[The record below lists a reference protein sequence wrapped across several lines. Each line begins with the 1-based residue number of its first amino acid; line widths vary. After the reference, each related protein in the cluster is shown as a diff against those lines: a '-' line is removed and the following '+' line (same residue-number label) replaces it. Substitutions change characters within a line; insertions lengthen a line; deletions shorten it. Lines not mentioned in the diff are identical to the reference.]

1 MGTFI
6 TLVIIGAIIVLI
18 AKSSKK
24 NKQPKNIIK
33 EQSPITV
40 EIKTSY
46 SSGSSSYRE
55 EKFPPIKQDANQD
68 WILNPKSPFI
78 ITLQNAEKQ
87 IAEKLRAILDDDESR
102 GYKKEQEIIG
112 LFALH
117 NLRIKEIES
126 YKSKYAKQYFE
137 KIEELKKAS
146 KDWGISGI
154 KDKEDILV
162 DFRKEAINELYER
175 ANCDLEVLFEYE
187 PKDITIDDEL
197 IKEYGF
203 ENIQTY
209 LSYADKL
216 DKVRVMSADA
226 YARPMFEKL
235 SESGLAK
242 RGNEIPNDEILL
254 TLTLK
259 ELNEIA
265 DNPEKQYYRKKQAV
279 EFILEKGN
287 AEELIGKK
295 ISLRELFKLNPL
307 PEKYNSINLN
317 ELSQTWRYHEEEVKL
332 LTQTFRNSYYSW
344 RDLKE
349 DKEYIKG
356 YTVEPL
362 HNEDACPKAV
372 ECSKKKYSKNSPPKV
387 PFHIGCDCYLNKDL
401 DF

>member
-24 NKQPKNIIK
+24 SKQPKNSTE
-33 EQSPITV
+33 EQNSITV
-40 EIKTSY
+40 EMKTSY

-55 EKFPPIKQDANQD
+55 EKFPPIKQDSNQN
-68 WILNPKSPFI
+68 WVLNPKSPFI

-87 IAEKLRAILDDDESR
+87 IAEKLRAILDNDESH
-102 GYKKEQEIIG
+102 GYKKEQEIVG

-126 YKSKYAKQYFE
+126 YKTKYAKQYFA

-146 KDWGISGI
+146 KDWKISGI

-259 ELNEIA
+259 ELNQIA
-265 DNPEKQYYRKKQAV
+265 NNPEKQYYRKKQAV
-279 EFILEKGN
+279 DFILEQNN

-307 PEKYNSINLN
+307 PEKYDSINLN

-332 LTQTFRNSYYSW
+332 LTQTFRNSFYSW
-344 RDLKE
+344 RELKE

-356 YTVEPL
+356 YTVESL

-372 ECSKKKYSKNSPPKV
+372 ECSKKKYSKSSPPKV
-387 PFHIGCDCYLNKDL
+387 PFHIGCDCYLNKEL

>member
-1 MGTFI
+1 M
-6 TLVIIGAIIVLI
+6 
-18 AKSSKK
+18 
-24 NKQPKNIIK
+24 
-33 EQSPITV
+33 
-40 EIKTSY
+40 
-46 SSGSSSYRE
+46 
-55 EKFPPIKQDANQD
+55 
-68 WILNPKSPFI
+68 
-78 ITLQNAEKQ
+78 
-87 IAEKLRAILDDDESR
+87 
-102 GYKKEQEIIG
+102 
-112 LFALH
+112 
-117 NLRIKEIES
+117 
-126 YKSKYAKQYFE
+126 
-137 KIEELKKAS
+137 
-146 KDWGISGI
+146 
-154 KDKEDILV
+154 

-175 ANCDLEVLFEYE
+175 ANCDLEVLFEYQ
-187 PKDITIDDEL
+187 PKDITIDDDL

-203 ENIQTY
+203 ENIKTY

-349 DKEYIKG
+349 E
-356 YTVEPL
+356 
-362 HNEDACPKAV
+362 
-372 ECSKKKYSKNSPPKV
+372 
-387 PFHIGCDCYLNKDL
+387 
-401 DF
+401 

>member
-1 MGTFI
+1 METFI

-18 AKSSKK
+18 TKYSKK
-24 NKQPKNIIK
+24 SR
-33 EQSPITV
+33 QSENNVKTQNPITV

-46 SSGSSSYRE
+46 NSSSNSYRE

-68 WILNPKSPFI
+68 WILNPKSPFT
-78 ITLQNAEKQ
+78 ITLQNADKE
-87 IAEKLRAILDDDESR
+87 IADKLRAILDDDESR
-102 GYKKEQEIIG
+102 SYRKEQKIVG

-126 YKSKYAKQYFE
+126 YKLKYARQYFE
-137 KIEELKKAS
+137 KIDGLKKAS
-146 KDWGISGI
+146 KEWEVSGN

-203 ENIQTY
+203 ENIQIY
-209 LSYADKL
+209 LSYADKM
-216 DKVRVMSADA
+216 DKVRIVSADS

-235 SESGLAK
+235 SELGLAK

-259 ELNEIA
+259 QLNEIA
-265 DNPEKQYYRKKQAV
+265 DNPEKKYYRKKQAV
-279 EFILEKGN
+279 EFILEQGN
-287 AEELIGKK
+287 TEELIGKK

-307 PEKYNSINLN
+307 PEKYSTINLN
-317 ELSQTWRYHEEEVKL
+317 ELSQTWRYHKEEVKL
-332 LTQTFRNSYYSW
+332 LTQTFRNSFYSW
-344 RDLKE
+344 RELKK
-349 DKEYIKG
+349 DKEYIKN
-356 YTVEPL
+356 YTVETF
-362 HNEDACPKAV
+362 HNDDACPKAI
-372 ECSKKKYSKNSPPKV
+372 ECSKKKYSKNSPPQI
-387 PFHIGCDCYLNKDL
+387 PFHIGCDCFLNKDL

>member
-6 TLVIIGAIIVLI
+6 TLVIIGAIIFLI
-18 AKSSKK
+18 VKSSKK
-24 NKQPKNIIK
+24 SKQLKNDIQ
-33 EQSPITV
+33 EQNPITV
-40 EIKTSY
+40 EIETSY
-46 SSGSSSYRE
+46 TSSSHRE
-55 EKFPPIKQDANQD
+55 EKFPPIQQDANRD
-68 WILNPKSPFI
+68 WILNPKSHFK
-78 ITLQNAEKQ
+78 ITLQKADKQ
-87 IAEKLRAILDDDESR
+87 IAEKLRAILDDDKIPI
-102 GYKKEQEIIG
+102 YKKEQEIVG

-126 YKSKYAKQYFE
+126 YKTKYARQYFV
-137 KIEELKKAS
+137 KIEELKQSS
-146 KDWGISGI
+146 KDWEISGI
-154 KDKEDILV
+154 KDKEDILI

-242 RGNEIPNDEILL
+242 RGNEIPNNEILL

-259 ELNEIA
+259 DLNEIA
-265 DNPEKQYYRKKQAV
+265 NNPKKQYYRKKQAV
-279 EFILEKGN
+279 EFILEQNN

-307 PEKYNSINLN
+307 PEKYDSVNLN

-332 LTQTFRNSYYSW
+332 LTQTFRSSFYSW
-344 RDLKE
+344 CELKE
-349 DKEYIKG
+349 NKKYIKG

-362 HNEDACPKAV
+362 HSEDVCPKAI

-387 PFHIGCDCYLNKDL
+387 PFHIGCDCYLKKEM
-401 DF
+401 DFLN

>member
-6 TLVIIGAIIVLI
+6 TLVIIAAIIALI
-18 AKSSKK
+18 ARSYKK
-24 NKQPKNIIK
+24 NKTPKNRIK
-33 EQSPITV
+33 EQNPITV

-46 SSGSSSYRE
+46 SLGSSSYRE

-68 WILNPKSPFI
+68 WVLNPNSPFI
-78 ITLQNAEKQ
+78 ITLQNADKQ
-87 IAEKLRAILDDDESR
+87 IAEKVRAILDDDESY
-102 GYKKEQEIIG
+102 GYKKEKEIVG

-126 YKSKYAKQYFE
+126 YKARYAKEYFA

-146 KDWGISGI
+146 KDWEISGI
-154 KDKEDILV
+154 KDREDLLIDL
-162 DFRKEAINELYER
+162 RKEAINELYER

-187 PKDITIDDEL
+187 PKDVTIDDEL

-209 LSYADKL
+209 LSYADKM
-216 DKVRVMSADA
+216 DRVRVVSADA

-242 RGNEIPNDEILL
+242 RGNEIPNDEVLL

-259 ELNEIA
+259 ELNTIA
-265 DNPEKQYYRKKQAV
+265 NNPEKQYYRKKQAV
-279 EFILEKGN
+279 EFILEQDN
-287 AEELIGKK
+287 VEELIGKK

-307 PEKYNSINLN
+307 PEKYDSINLY
-317 ELSQTWRYHEEEVKL
+317 ELSQNWRYHEEEVKL
-332 LTQTFRNSYYSW
+332 LTQTFRNSFYSW
-344 RDLKE
+344 RELKE

-356 YTVEPL
+356 YTVKPS
-362 HNEDACPKAV
+362 HNENACPKAI
-372 ECSKKKYSKNSPPKV
+372 ECSMKKYSKNSPPKV
-387 PFHIGCDCYLNKDL
+387 PFHIGCDCYLNKEL